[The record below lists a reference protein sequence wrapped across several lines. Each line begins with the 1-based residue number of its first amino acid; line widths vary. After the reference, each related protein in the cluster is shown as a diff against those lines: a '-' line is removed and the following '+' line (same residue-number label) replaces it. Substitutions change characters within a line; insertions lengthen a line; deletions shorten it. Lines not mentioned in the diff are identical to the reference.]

1 MDGLI
6 WLLIPLEL
14 APGGEGLVSEPH
26 LLSDDLAIGVA
37 VRGHLDGLLFEL
49 TDEVAELLAGLL
61 CDLAFA

>member
-1 MDGLI
+1 LI
-6 WLLIPLEL
+6 ARALEL
-14 APGGEGLVSEPH
+14 APGGEGFVGEPH
-26 LLSDDLAIGVA
+26 LLGDDLAIGVA